1 MKLNK
6 LFSTLILVS
15 FINMSILPAFAIQDT
30 KAQQDTKVLKKQE
43 KMLKHR
49 VKRNKKYNDDYKYGY
64 VNMDFWK
71 SFNDKNLDNYI
82 NLAIKNNY
90 DLKMATLNVD
100 EYYQNVKLQFANEL
114 PSATVGFSPAYSKI
128 ATVGS
133 GLDFDSN

>member
-30 KAQQDTKVLKKQE
+30 KAQQDTKALKKQE

-82 NLAIKNNY
+82 NLAIK
-90 DLKMATLNVD
+90 LSA
-100 EYYQNVKLQFANEL
+100 QNSSFVTSTFLISKKFCAN
-114 PSATVGFSPAYSKI
+114 FS
-128 ATVGS
+128 V
-133 GLDFDSN
+133 